1 MNEEVKRGRLRWK
14 RHARETGL
22 RSIGATERGWD
33 LHDGVEEYAT
43 VYPNGGG
50 WQSRQNGWFWT
61 AHHGDIP
68 YISTYQSPRAEATD
82 AKAEALAYVKHHLTN
97 KPA

>member
-1 MNEEVKRGRLRWK
+1 MARSRGLGDVYKR
-14 RHARETGL
+14 
-22 RSIGATERGWD
+22 
-33 LHDGVEEYAT
+33 
-43 VYPNGGG
+43 
-50 WQSRQNGWFWT
+50 Q

-68 YISTYQSPRAEATD
+68 YINTYQSPRAEATD